1 MTSIVAEGRQNGANN
16 KTVRRHALGVLQGTK
31 AMKKMVL
38 FGMVALVAL
47 AVFEFT
53 DYPHKNLGSEEFYEQ
68 DNSSADAYRDA
79 YLNDEIEFSSEEFLH
94 QVCENYDKFKYGG
107 ECDIYKNSEGQIIA
121 RCNGENCV
129 VMKLRKPFV
138 TRVTGVGTITMYY
151 KAGPYYMVSSPD
163 YSSIFSKW

>member
-94 QVCENYDKFKYGG
+94 QVCENYDKFKYGC
-107 ECDIYKNSEGQIIA
+107 ECDI
-121 RCNGENCV
+121 
-129 VMKLRKPFV
+129 
-138 TRVTGVGTITMYY
+138 
-151 KAGPYYMVSSPD
+151 
-163 YSSIFSKW
+163 